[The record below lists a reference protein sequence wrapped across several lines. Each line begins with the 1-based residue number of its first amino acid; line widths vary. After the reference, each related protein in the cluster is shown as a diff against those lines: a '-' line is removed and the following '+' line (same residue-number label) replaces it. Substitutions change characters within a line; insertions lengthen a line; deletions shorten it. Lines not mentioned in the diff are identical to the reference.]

1 MKIGIPK
8 EKKRYEFRV
17 GATPAFVQTLV
28 EAGHQV
34 AVEKSAGEAIG
45 FTDEMYQEKGAQIV
59 PTSKEVYE
67 TAEMIIKVKEP
78 QVEEFSLLKEGQVLF
93 CYLHLAPDPVQ
104 TKELLEKKVVAIAY
118 ETVTDDKG
126 RLPLLL
132 PMSEVAGRIS
142 VQVGMVALQMNN
154 GGRGLL
160 LSGVPGVAPGK
171 VVVVGGGVAG
181 GEAARIA
188 AGLGADVTVLDKNM
202 SRLREIDLVYQGKIK
217 TIYATSAA
225 IEEALKEADLVV
237 GAVLIPGKLAPK
249 VIKREFLK
257 SMNPGSVIVDI
268 SIDQGGCCETS
279 RPTTHADPIYVVDG
293 VIHYCVTNMP
303 GACARTSTMAL
314 TNATLPYALEIANKG
329 WKGALKE
336 SRHLREGL
344 NVCNGFVTN
353 GGVAHDLNYTF
364 TPPESFL

>member
-17 GATPAFVQTLV
+17 GATPAFVQTLI
-28 EAGHQV
+28 EAGHEV
-34 AVEKSAGEAIG
+34 LVERGAAAPIG
-45 FTDEMYQEKGAQIV
+45 FVDEMYQEKGAHIV
-59 PTSKEVYE
+59 PSAKEVFD
-67 TAEMIIKVKEP
+67 ADMIIKVKEP
-78 QVEEFSLLKEGQVLF
+78 QAEEFSLLKEGQILF

-104 TKELLEKKVVAIAY
+104 TKELLEKKVVGIAY

-126 RLPLLL
+126 RLPLLT
-132 PMSEVAGRIS
+132 PMSEVAGRLSI
-142 VQVGMVALQMNN
+142 QVGMMALQMNN

-171 VVVVGGGVAG
+171 VVVVGCGVAG

-188 AGLGADVTVLDKNM
+188 IGLGADVTVIDKNM
-202 SRLREIDLVYQGKIK
+202 NRLREMDALYQGRVK
-217 TIYATSAA
+217 TLYATSAS
-225 IEEALKEADLVV
+225 IQESLKEADLVV

-249 VIKREFLK
+249 VIKHEFLK

-268 SIDQGGCCETS
+268 SIDQGGCSETS
-279 RPTTHADPIYVVDG
+279 RPTNHADPIYVVEG

-329 WKGALKE
+329 WKGALRE
-336 SRHLREGL
+336 SRHLKEGL

-353 GGVAHDLNYTF
+353 GGVAHDLNYPF

>member
-8 EKKRYEFRV
+8 EKKKYEFRV
-17 GATPAFVQTLV
+17 GATPAFVQALI
-28 EAGHQV
+28 EAGHEV
-34 AVEKSAGEAIG
+34 VVEKSAGEAIG
-45 FTDEMYQEKGAQIV
+45 FTNDHYAEKGAHIV
-59 PTSKEVYE
+59 PSAKEVYA
-67 TAEMIIKVKEP
+67 AEMIVKVKEP
-78 QVEEFSLLKEGQVLF
+78 QVEEFPLLQEGQILF

-104 TKELLEKKVVAIAY
+104 TKELLDKKVVGIAY

-142 VQVGMVALQMNN
+142 IQVGMVALQMNN

-160 LSGVPGVAPGK
+160 LSGVPGVPPGK
-171 VVVVGGGVAG
+171 VVVIGGGVAG

-188 AGLGADVTVLDKNM
+188 SGLGADVTVIDKNM
-202 SRLREIDLVYQGKIK
+202 NRLRELDLAYQGKIK
-217 TIYATSAA
+217 TLYATSAA
-225 IEEALKEADLVV
+225 IEEALTEADLVV

-257 SMNPGSVIVDI
+257 KMAPGSVIVDI
-268 SIDQGGCCETS
+268 SIDQGGCCDTS

-314 TNATLPYALEIANKG
+314 TNATLPYALNIATKG
-329 WKGALKE
+329 WKGALRE
-336 SRHLREGL
+336 SRFLREGL
-344 NVCNGFVTN
+344 NVCNGLVTN
-353 GGVAHDLNYTF
+353 AGVAHDLNYTF
-364 TPPESFL
+364 TPPESLL